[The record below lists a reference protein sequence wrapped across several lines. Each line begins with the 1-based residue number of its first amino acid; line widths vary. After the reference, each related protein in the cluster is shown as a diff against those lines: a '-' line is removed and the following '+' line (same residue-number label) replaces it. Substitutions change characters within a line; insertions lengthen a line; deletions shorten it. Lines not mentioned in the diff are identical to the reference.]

1 VVGREV
7 AGIEGVTGAGEDG
20 EVGGVPEGGA
30 FFPGAVDEGRRGGA
44 VFDEVGADD
53 VPDLALGLEA
63 GLELVIAGE
72 GVLFEVEE
80 VDGDA
85 GEVGEGDVG
94 EGGAE
99 DGGDLVGGGFVRAGA
114 AGDDADL
121 VERGGE
127 SFGDEAMMEARGIE
141 AASEESD
148 ARCHGDMVHGGRGM
162 NKRIPLGGKKYE
174 K

>member
-1 VVGREV
+1 LG
-7 AGIEGVTGAGEDG
+7 
-20 EVGGVPEGGA
+20 
-30 FFPGAVDEGRRGGA
+30 GGA

-53 VPDLALGLEA
+53 VPDLSLALEA

-80 VDGDA
+80 VDGDT
-85 GEVGEGDVG
+85 GEVGEGDVC
-94 EGGAE
+94 EGGAI
-99 DGGDLVGGGFVRAGA
+99 DGRDLVGGGFIGAGA

-127 SFGDEAMMEARGIE
+127 SFGDEAVMEAWGIE

-148 ARCHGDMVHGGRGM
+148 ARCHGDKVHVAKGVD
-162 NKRIPLGGKKYE
+162 K
-174 K
+174 